1 MQVKVLSVKNPFA
14 YSIIYGGKD
23 VENRTWNT
31 DYRGRL
37 YIHVSG
43 EPEPFPDYPD
53 KYVGLLNQ
61 GEAGLND
68 LQEKYV
74 NYSELFNTFLE
85 SLYCKYETS
94 GIQNFENEEQFLNN
108 ILDNRHLWLLQP
120 QRVIGYV
127 DIVDVVKDSQSPW
140 AIDGQYHWI
149 LKNPTPLKEP
159 ICSVK
164 GRLGLWN
171 YNLPE

>member
-43 EPEPFPDYPD
+43 DPLPFITKEENPP
-53 KYVGLLNQ
+53 KFIKI
-61 GEAGLND
+61 ND
-68 LQEKYV
+68 NNKILQ
-74 NYSELFNTFLE
+74 
-85 SLYCKYETS
+85 KYERYATKLQDWHFNLLDAYVTA
-94 GIQNFENEEQFLNN
+94 GIPEGDRKEEAMLERVCEHR
-108 ILDNRHLWLLQP
+108 DKWLLQP
-120 QRVIGYV
+120 QRIIGYV

-140 AIDGQYHWI
+140 SIDGQYHWI
-149 LKNPTPLKEP
+149 LKNPSPLKEP

>member
-1 MQVKVLSVKNPFA
+1 MQVKVLSVKNTFA
-14 YSIIYGGKD
+14 YLIIYGGKD
-23 VENRTWNT
+23 IENRTWNT

-43 EPEPFPDYPD
+43 DSEPATCIEDYPD
-53 KYVGLLNQ
+53 LKSDERNSEYLTKVRSLHKRIKDYYISKNIPYGTDY
-61 GEAGLND
+61 EKADD
-68 LQEKYV
+68 L
-74 NYSELFNTFLE
+74 
-85 SLYCKYETS
+85 
-94 GIQNFENEEQFLNN
+94 IWNN
-108 ILDNRHLWLLQP
+108 PDIWFVKS
-120 QRVIGYV
+120 QRIIGYV

>member
-14 YSIIYGGKD
+14 YLILQGGKD
-23 VENRTWNT
+23 VENRTWTT

-43 EPEPFPDYPD
+43 DTLPLPFNAETPRYEETAQADREKLYG
-53 KYVGLLNQ
+53 KYLEEILAFLDDLSDRYV
-61 GEAGLND
+61 EAG
-68 LQEKYV
+68 V
-74 NYSELFNTFLE
+74 PTG
-85 SLYCKYETS
+85 CETV
-94 GIQNFENEEQFLNN
+94 EEW
-108 ILDNRHLWLLQP
+108 DNRIIEHRHLWLLKSQSI
-120 QRVIGYV
+120 IGYV
-127 DIVDVVKDSQSPW
+127 DLVDVVKNSSSMW

-149 LKNPTPLKEP
+149 LKNPMLLENP
-159 ICSVK
+159 IRQVK